1 MHRAYP
7 APIRTHMPDVSV
19 LVEGLASPEGPDFLP
34 DGRIVFVETFR
45 CQVTAW
51 SAERGAHPLAD
62 VGGAPN
68 ACLVGVD
75 GVYVTQHGTS
85 AGPWRSPRP
94 TIASIQKIT
103 RDGRVEIAVSSAD
116 GRPLLGPNDFA
127 FGPEGQLYFTDPGR
141 FDPDDAEPGRICVAY
156 PGGTARVLEEV
167 GPVYPNGIAVEPDGS
182 IVWTESF
189 TRRVRRRRTDGS
201 TELVATLPEDR
212 IPDGLK
218 LARNGRMYVAGV
230 RSGGIDV
237 IAPGGELV
245 DFIPTGG
252 APLNCVFG
260 GSDLYVA
267 DYGDA
272 GPDSDDGSATTCG
285 RLLRIPLEVEGQPL
299 HRGWIPSAERR
310 EGR

>member
-1 MHRAYP
+1 MRRAYP
-7 APIRTHMPDVSV
+7 GPARIQMPDVSV
-19 LVEGLASPEGPDFLP
+19 LVDGLASPEGPDFLP

-45 CQVTAW
+45 CRVTAW
-51 SAERGAHPLAD
+51 SPEQGAQLFAD

-68 ACLVGVD
+68 ACLVGAD

-94 TIASIQKIT
+94 TIASIQKVT
-103 RDGRVEIAVSSAD
+103 TDGRVEIAVSSAD
-116 GRPLLGPNDFA
+116 GEPLRGPNDFA
-127 FGPEGQLYFTDPGR
+127 FGPDGHLYFTDPGR
-141 FDPDDAEPGRICVAY
+141 FDPDDAEPGRICVAD
-156 PGGTARVLEEV
+156 PDGSARVLEEV

-201 TELVATLPEDR
+201 TELMTTLPEDR

-218 LARNGRMYVAGV
+218 IARNGNLYVAGV
-230 RSGGIDV
+230 TSGGIDV
-237 IAPGGELV
+237 IAPDGELA

-272 GPDSDDGSATTCG
+272 GPDPDDGSAANCG
-285 RLLRIPLEVEGQPL
+285 RLLRIPLAVEGQLL
-299 HRGWIPSAERR
+299 HRGAIRSFSARS
-310 EGR
+310 

>member
-1 MHRAYP
+1 MPRAYP
-7 APIRTHMPDVSV
+7 APIRTHMPDVCV
-19 LVEGLASPEGPDFLP
+19 LVEGLSSPEGPDFLP
-34 DGRIVFVETFR
+34 DGRVVFVETFR

-51 SAERGAHPLAD
+51 SPEQGPHLFAD

-94 TIASIQKIT
+94 TVASIQKIT
-103 RDGRVEIAVSSAD
+103 TDGRVEIAVSSAD
-116 GRPLLGPNDFA
+116 GQPLLGPNDFA
-127 FGPEGQLYFTDPGR
+127 FGPDGQLYFTDPGR

-156 PGGTARVLEEV
+156 PDGYARVLEEV
-167 GPVYPNGIAVEPDGS
+167 GPVYPNGIAVESDAS

-201 TELVATLPEDR
+201 IELVATLPEDR

-218 LARNGRMYVAGV
+218 LARDGHMYVAGV
-230 RSGGIDV
+230 TSGGIDV
-237 IAPGGELV
+237 IAPSGALV

-252 APLNCVFG
+252 APLNCVFS

-272 GPDSDDGSATTCG
+272 GPDPEDGSAAHCG
-285 RLLRIPLEVEGQPL
+285 RLLRIPLKVEGQPP
-299 HRGWIPSAERR
+299 HRGWILSAQRS